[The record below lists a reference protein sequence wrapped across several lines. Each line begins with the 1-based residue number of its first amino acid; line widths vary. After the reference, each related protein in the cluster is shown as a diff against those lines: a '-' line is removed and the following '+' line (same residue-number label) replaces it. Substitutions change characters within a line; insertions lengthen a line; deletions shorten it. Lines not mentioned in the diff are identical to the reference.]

1 MIRFRGAARVA
12 AAVGVF
18 YCVSSESSDD
28 VIVVV
33 VTAATHVDTYEIAAV
48 KIVSPLNFCSIFFFR
63 FGCCLFCRAIRI
75 SVPIDFDENFQL
87 LVGCFSLCRLLMI
100 RLKML

>member
-33 VTAATHVDTYEIAAV
+33 VVTAATHVDTYEIAAV
-48 KIVSPLNFCSIFFFR
+48 KIVSPLNFCSIFFFDSVAVYSAVR
-63 FGCCLFCRAIRI
+63 YELVFRLILMKI
-75 SVPIDFDENFQL
+75 S
-87 LVGCFSLCRLLMI
+87 SY
-100 RLKML
+100 

>member
-48 KIVSPLNFCSIFFFR
+48 KIVSPLNFCSIFFFDSVAVYSAVR
-63 FGCCLFCRAIRI
+63 YELVFRLILMKI
-75 SVPIDFDENFQL
+75 S
-87 LVGCFSLCRLLMI
+87 SY
-100 RLKML
+100 